1 MYFLSFFPHTHK
13 VWQLAVWL
21 FGGKKENSAP
31 GLCSIP
37 SSPLCSPF
45 LHAAQPQYFR
55 QGHSEISLFFP
66 HWIFLSGS
74 LWKCL
79 AQSWTCVSW
88 GKVGSCDLTS
98 CHQPG
103 MLHSSWLRAWLVCR
117 DLGAG
122 SSHGNSLECGGKEG
136 RVDSCSLRGG
146 IAAACP
152 EQAGCDCKC

>member
-1 MYFLSFFPHTHK
+1 MYFLSFFPHTCK

-21 FGGKKENSAP
+21 FGGKKENFPWVSV
-31 GLCSIP
+31 P
-37 SSPLCSPF
+37 SLPHLFALPYSMLLSPNILGRAILKHPYFSPC
-45 LHAAQPQYFR
+45 
-55 QGHSEISLFFP
+55 
-66 HWIFLSGS
+66 WIFSGGS

-88 GKVGSCDLTS
+88 GRVGSCDLTS

-103 MLHSSWLRAWLVCR
+103 MLHSSWLRARLVCR